1 MSLDKFLLPLFLW
14 TSLRFLWWCD
24 SYGGVI
30 LADGG
35 CWFFNAGL
43 VPKSLQEL
51 VTSYH
56 DSIVRIHPDVLF
68 LADVMFLAT

>member
-1 MSLDKFLLPLFLW
+1 
-14 TSLRFLWWCD
+14 
-24 SYGGVI
+24 VI

-68 LADVMFLAT
+68 LADVMFFAT